1 MHFLLKNERT
11 INRIIQCS
19 RLPGEIA
26 KMIEIDHLDL
36 DEVLNGNN
44 CKNLDM
50 MAGVIQRIL
59 EER

>member
-1 MHFLLKNERT
+1 MLKNEGT
-11 INRIIQCS
+11 LNRIIQCS
-19 RLPGEIA
+19 RLTGEIA